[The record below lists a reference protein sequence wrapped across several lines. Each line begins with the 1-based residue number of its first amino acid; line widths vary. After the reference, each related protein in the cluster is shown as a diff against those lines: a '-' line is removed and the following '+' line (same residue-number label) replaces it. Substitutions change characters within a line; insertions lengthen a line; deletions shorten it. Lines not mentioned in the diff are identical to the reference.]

1 MLNPRKSNPSD
12 RCTIRVLSSLMARPR
27 GCSHSANRALICSA
41 CCRDRQ
47 HTAKSSAN
55 LTSTGAPG
63 IVIPACGPVLRYR
76 APAASSSP
84 WSATFSSKGLITPP
98 CGVPSSVGANPLP
111 FSNTPA
117 FSQARIRSLSG
128 NEPSMERRWS
138 WSIRSNAA
146 ARSASSTHNR
156 FAFLPL
162 IVLNRVSIASW
173 QLRPGLK
180 PYDLGSNRASHSGS
194 NALRTRPW
202 WHRSMITAH
211 RHLHPAGGSQRDL
224 LVHPGGRAAGIAL
237 RRLAHAEQRVRPGS
251 QHHLLQGPNLR
262 PVLLLRRLEDPSPQP
277 PYAALVSA
285 PVDGVPVGCRV
296 LGSVHV
302 PGSRRHRW
310 GGERVSRHVS
320 NLSLG
325 SGSHL
330 HWSFKGSPAHVSN
343 PFGSGPQVRYPASY
357 PPAATWG
364 AATSPVVSCR
374 LSATGICFLGILF
387 SPGIPLS
394 SRSACRVAPGP

>member
-47 HTAKSSAN
+47 HTAKSSAY

-180 PYDLGSNRASHSGS
+180 PYDLGSNRASPGSPGESHPRAPTDPDVNLSIHPAPAVQLFRPCNATTSARTSQAPASGPHSTMLLLVCRCVPAACTSSSPSASDGDPCACRSGS
-194 NALRTRPW
+194 PRSGRTR
-202 WHRSMITAH
+202 
-211 RHLHPAGGSQRDL
+211 
-224 LVHPGGRAAGIAL
+224 
-237 RRLAHAEQRVRPGS
+237 
-251 QHHLLQGPNLR
+251 
-262 PVLLLRRLEDPSPQP
+262 
-277 PYAALVSA
+277 
-285 PVDGVPVGCRV
+285 
-296 LGSVHV
+296 
-302 PGSRRHRW
+302 
-310 GGERVSRHVS
+310 
-320 NLSLG
+320 
-325 SGSHL
+325 
-330 HWSFKGSPAHVSN
+330 
-343 PFGSGPQVRYPASY
+343 
-357 PPAATWG
+357 
-364 AATSPVVSCR
+364 
-374 LSATGICFLGILF
+374 
-387 SPGIPLS
+387 
-394 SRSACRVAPGP
+394 